1 MPELRLTRRAKHQLN
16 ELPGAVCGAVVESL
30 VLIELEPEAMGKQLV
45 GRMKGLWSA
54 RVGHY
59 RVLYTIERSGVIVR
73 AIKHRGVVYRRR
85 PK

>member
-1 MPELRLTRRAKHQLN
+1 LPELRLTRRAKDHLSA
-16 ELPGAVCGAVVESL
+16 LPATVREAVLESL
-30 VLIELEPEAMGKQLV
+30 LLIELEPEAMGKQLV
-45 GRMKGLWSA
+45 GRMRGLWSA

-73 AIKHRGVVYRRR
+73 GVQHRAVVYRRP

>member
-1 MPELRLTRRAKHQLN
+1 MR
-16 ELPGAVCGAVVESL
+16 GAVLESL
-30 VLIELEPEAMGKQLV
+30 LLIELEPEAMGKQLV

-59 RVLYTIERSGVIVR
+59 RVLYTVERSGVIVR
-73 AIKHRGVVYRRR
+73 AIQHRAVVYRRR